1 MKNVL
6 FLFILLAVLSANRM
20 FSQNMFEG
28 KLIYVQEMDKGLV
41 SETQIMEY
49 HKNGNV
55 LTVMPDMKL
64 KLLYR
69 QDLGKLVSI
78 QDMAGT
84 PVITQKNL
92 KKTDTVELEFA
103 DGLEQKGVFS
113 CVRVTSMTQS
123 NMMRGVNRSLV
134 DTSYRIPYNY
144 GAYLNIPH
152 GLLVEMESEAEVKG
166 MKIKVRKRLIEVVEG
181 EVDPLLFA
189 LPEEEGAVLVRL
201 DEDGRLL
208 ITGRDSLKMSKMV
221 PLNSSGK
228 VQELFDDKQFVKRVG
243 KGTVLL
249 DFGARW
255 CVPCR
260 QMDPVMESLAVKNS
274 NKCHVLKIDI
284 DQCPKTAEMF
294 HVTTVPTV
302 VLLSNGLEI
311 ARFTGGGHT
320 EAEIWR
326 WVRDKINGK

>member
-1 MKNVL
+1 MKNGL
-6 FLFILLAVLSANRM
+6 FLFILLAVLPANRM
-20 FSQNMFEG
+20 FSQNAFEG
-28 KLIYVQEMDKGLV
+28 RLTYLQEMGKGIV
-41 SETQIMEY
+41 SKTQIIEY

-55 LTVMPDMKL
+55 LTIMPDMKL

-69 QDLGKLVSI
+69 RDLGELVSV
-78 QDMAGT
+78 QDMAGR
-84 PVITQKNL
+84 PVITQKSL
-92 KKTDTVELEFA
+92 EKSDTVVLDFADELERKG
-103 DGLEQKGVFS
+103 DYNCLRLTNRIQNDMLKGV
-113 CVRVTSMTQS
+113 VRAW
-123 NMMRGVNRSLV
+123 V
-134 DTSYRIPYNY
+134 DTLYHIPYNY
-144 GAYLNIPH
+144 GTYTSVPY
-152 GLLVEMESEAEVKG
+152 GLLVEMDSEAEVKG
-166 MKIKVRKRLIEVVEG
+166 VKMKVRKRLIEVVEG

-189 LPEEEGAVLVRL
+189 LPDEEGAVLVRL

-208 ITGRDSLKMSKMV
+208 ITGRDSLKMAKMV
-221 PLNSSGK
+221 SSNSSGK
-228 VQELFDDKQFVKRVG
+228 VQELSDDKQFAKRVG

-294 HVTTVPTV
+294 YVTTVPTV

-311 ARFTGGGHT
+311 ARFTGGGQT

>member
-92 KKTDTVELEFA
+92 EKTDTVELEFA

-113 CVRVTSMTQS
+113 CVRVT
-123 NMMRGVNRSLV
+123 R
-134 DTSYRIPYNY
+134 
-144 GAYLNIPH
+144 
-152 GLLVEMESEAEVKG
+152 
-166 MKIKVRKRLIEVVEG
+166 
-181 EVDPLLFA
+181 
-189 LPEEEGAVLVRL
+189 
-201 DEDGRLL
+201 
-208 ITGRDSLKMSKMV
+208 
-221 PLNSSGK
+221 
-228 VQELFDDKQFVKRVG
+228 
-243 KGTVLL
+243 
-249 DFGARW
+249 
-255 CVPCR
+255 
-260 QMDPVMESLAVKNS
+260 
-274 NKCHVLKIDI
+274 
-284 DQCPKTAEMF
+284 
-294 HVTTVPTV
+294 
-302 VLLSNGLEI
+302 
-311 ARFTGGGHT
+311 
-320 EAEIWR
+320 
-326 WVRDKINGK
+326 

>member
-41 SETQIMEY
+41 SETQFMEY

-92 KKTDTVELEFA
+92 EKTDTVELEFA

-144 GAYLNIPH
+144 EHSAWFACGNGVGSGGERHEDKGSQTTDRGCGRRSGPIALRTAGGGRR
-152 GLLVEMESEAEVKG
+152 GL
-166 MKIKVRKRLIEVVEG
+166 G
-181 EVDPLLFA
+181 EV
-189 LPEEEGAVLVRL
+189 G
-201 DEDGRLL
+201 
-208 ITGRDSLKMSKMV
+208 
-221 PLNSSGK
+221 
-228 VQELFDDKQFVKRVG
+228 
-243 KGTVLL
+243 
-249 DFGARW
+249 
-255 CVPCR
+255 
-260 QMDPVMESLAVKNS
+260 
-274 NKCHVLKIDI
+274 
-284 DQCPKTAEMF
+284 
-294 HVTTVPTV
+294 
-302 VLLSNGLEI
+302 
-311 ARFTGGGHT
+311 
-320 EAEIWR
+320 
-326 WVRDKINGK
+326 